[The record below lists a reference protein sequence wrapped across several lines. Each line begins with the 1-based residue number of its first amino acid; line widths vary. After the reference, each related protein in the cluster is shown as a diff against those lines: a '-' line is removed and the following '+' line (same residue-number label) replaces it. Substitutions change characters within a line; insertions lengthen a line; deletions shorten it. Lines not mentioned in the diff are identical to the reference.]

1 VVRLGL
7 LLGPD
12 LLLVDNGGP
21 IRAPTRAPDV
31 LPVDNSGPTRAL
43 TRAPTRAPVLLH
55 YDTQIFPVPIIS
67 RQCRYLRRRHRLRRW
82 LRDHHSTLSDPSCMR
97 KQDLLIIV
105 ADPLFDNDVVCV
117 LLQTILSAFTPQS
130 RTNVSLPNPTSTAN
144 YTHSTYPSS
153 NISGGL

>member
-1 VVRLGL
+1 MVRLGL
-7 LLGPD
+7 LLGPG

-67 RQCRYLRRRHRLRRW
+67 RQCRYLRRHRLRRW

-105 ADPLFDNDVVCV
+105 ADPLFDNDVV
-117 LLQTILSAFTPQS
+117 
-130 RTNVSLPNPTSTAN
+130 
-144 YTHSTYPSS
+144 
-153 NISGGL
+153 

>member
-1 VVRLGL
+1 MIRLGH

-12 LLLVDNGGP
+12 LLLVDKG
-21 IRAPTRAPDV
+21 
-31 LPVDNSGPTRAL
+31 GPTRAL

-55 YDTQIFPVPIIS
+55 YDTQIVPVLII
-67 RQCRYLRRRHRLRRW
+67 RRHRRYLRRRHHLRRW
-82 LRDHHSTLSDPSCMR
+82 PRDHHSTLPDPSCMR

-144 YTHSTYPSS
+144 YTHPTSPSS
-153 NISGGL
+153 NISGEL